1 MRQKSDQ
8 PKEPAEKVIKKI
20 RCVTRKQYSAE
31 EKIRMVQKARAVGA
45 PLRMSAYSH
54 NRKFVMP
61 AQGKPLQRWCNLGA
75 IP

>member
-31 EKIRMVQKARAVGA
+31 EKIRMVQKARAKA
-45 PLRMSAYSH
+45 IRAKH
-54 NRKFVMP
+54 
-61 AQGKPLQRWCNLGA
+61 AQDN
-75 IP
+75 